1 MMDRHFIFPPG
12 WNERKGP
19 KQDGD
24 VTSCTFIQMYRKK
37 LDTPEAIA
45 EWVVERK
52 RRWPSL
58 KRIQEKEQEREDAK
72 TRGELFMPRGRGTN
86 RGSFSNSGTIRTSN
100 HPRGRGHGRGRGR
113 GRGRGYIHEIAISRR
128 SSGRDQQAELSTS
141 KPQDQPMDN
150 QTESKKFLPGV
161 PIHPERLGL
170 VESHVEDGNDDPNS
184 DMDPVLDAISSRAP
198 IDASSK
204 FSQLDEHV
212 DDDEE
217 FTAVEKSVHDPNS
230 REKLGQDPL
239 LAEPATHSKPDK
251 QPKRRKIVQPLKPRT
266 NPFSLTR
273 PSRPPLLRSLLDR
286 DVQITMSNVSQA
298 IRFLVANDFLRRVEL
313 EPGKAEEEQRLRN
326 KVVVLDERDAGDV
339 HLLSKARSSAVRWT
353 TQERN

>member
-1 MMDRHFIFPPG
+1 
-12 WNERKGP
+12 
-19 KQDGD
+19 
-24 VTSCTFIQMYRKK
+24 
-37 LDTPEAIA
+37 
-45 EWVVERK
+45 
-52 RRWPSL
+52 
-58 KRIQEKEQEREDAK
+58 
-72 TRGELFMPRGRGTN
+72 MPRGRGTN

-113 GRGRGYIHEIAISRR
+113 GRGRGYIHENAISRR
-128 SSGRDQQAELSTS
+128 SSGRGQQAEPSTS

-150 QTESKKFLPGV
+150 QTESENFLPGI

-230 REKLGQDPL
+230 REKVLSPILLHLGTPTNTNTPFYL
-239 LAEPATHSKPDK
+239 SSVRTHSSQNP
-251 QPKRRKIVQPLKPRT
+251 QRT
-266 NPFSLTR
+266 QNPTSN
-273 PSRPPLLRSLLDR
+273 LRSAKLHNHPNHAP
-286 DVQITMSNVSQA
+286 I
-298 IRFLVANDFLRRVEL
+298 
-313 EPGKAEEEQRLRN
+313 
-326 KVVVLDERDAGDV
+326 
-339 HLLSKARSSAVRWT
+339 LSL
-353 TQERN
+353 